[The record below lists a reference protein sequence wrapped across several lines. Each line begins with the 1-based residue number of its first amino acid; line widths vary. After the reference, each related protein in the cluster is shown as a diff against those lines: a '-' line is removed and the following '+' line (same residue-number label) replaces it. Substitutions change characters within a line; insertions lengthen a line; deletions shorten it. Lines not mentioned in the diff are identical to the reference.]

1 MGPGSLRVSGF
12 LGVSVSDRNSDNLI
26 LVGRV
31 AGAFG
36 VRGEVRITSFTG
48 DPAAL
53 LEYRDLK
60 REDGSPGLTLTGGR
74 PAKGGLVARAQEID
88 TREQAEAM
96 RGLKLFIPRDILPE
110 PEEDEFYLADLIGCA
125 VATPGGDPLGA
136 VKSVHDFGA
145 GDLLEIQ
152 PPTGASWW
160 LPFTREAVPAVHIAE
175 RRLIAI
181 RPAEVEDSEIE
192 DAADDNGDGE

>member
-1 MGPGSLRVSGF
+1 MT
-12 LGVSVSDRNSDNLI
+12 DKLI

-36 VRGEVRITSFTG
+36 VRGEVRITSFTAE
-48 DPAAL
+48 PEAL
-53 LEYRDLK
+53 VGYRDLK
-60 REDGSPGLTLTGGR
+60 REDGSTALTLTDGR
-74 PAKGGLVARAQEID
+74 PAKGGLIARAREVE
-88 TREQAEAM
+88 TREQAEVL

-110 PEEDEFYLADLIGCA
+110 PEEDEFYLADLVGCA
-125 VATPGGDPLGA
+125 VETAEGEPLGV

-160 LPFTREAVPAVHIAE
+160 LPFTREAVPEVRLAE
-175 RRLIAI
+175 RRLVAV
-181 RPAEVEDSEIE
+181 RPAETE
-192 DAADDNGDGE
+192 